1 MNTMFLLLAE
11 TDQWADYFFG
21 FDSGMRFS
29 LLVILLCGITTV
41 VVVSIISIT
50 STISSIHRT
59 RAETQMK
66 REMVDRGMS
75 AEEINSIIEAGP
87 TQSQSE

>member
-1 MNTMFLLLAE
+1 MNTMLLLLAE
-11 TDQWADYFFG
+11 NDKWSDAFFG
-21 FDSGMRFS
+21 LDQDMRFP
-29 LLVILLCGITTV
+29 LLVILLCSITTV

-50 STISSIHRT
+50 STINSIHRT
-59 RAETQMK
+59 RTETQMK

>member
-11 TDQWADYFFG
+11 TDQWSEHFFG
-21 FDSGMRFS
+21 LEPDMRFA
-29 LLVILLCGITTV
+29 LLVILLCSITTV
-41 VVVSIISIT
+41 LVVSIISIT

-75 AEEINSIIEAGP
+75 AEEINSIIEAGA